1 MRAVSG
7 RSISRTE
14 ALVGGDTVRMWEGN
28 NCLEMWRFQETKRQ
42 EAGRW
47 AIETGAS
54 GDRLRR

>member
-28 NCLEMWRFQETKRQ
+28 NCLEMWRF
-42 EAGRW
+42 
-47 AIETGAS
+47 
-54 GDRLRR
+54 